1 VLSFRGNEFANPT
14 GIVEWITGHR
24 GTAKL
29 RPDHKLVLMRDWEAP
44 RYRLEGVRYL
54 VGELARIAGEGEEA

>member
-1 VLSFRGNEFANPT
+1 M
-14 GIVEWITGHR
+14 EWITGHR